1 MIMIGDNL
9 NTDIQFAKNCGID
22 SLMVLTG
29 VTSKEQYESQN
40 EIKANYCFESLG
52 ERVEGA

>member
-1 MIMIGDNL
+1 MIGDNL